1 MFNNNNK
8 TIEKKSA
15 VEMVNSTNVI
25 SKETKIVG
33 DINAAGNIRIEGHL
47 EGIVQSKTKIVIG
60 DSAIIKGNLSSP
72 DAEISGKVEGE
83 VHCSGTLY
91 LNKSAIVTGNIT
103 TQKLVVENGAV
114 FNGKCQMTSSTQSL
128 VVSKSNQS
136 EEQPK
141 KQIASL

>member
-1 MFNNNNK
+1 
-8 TIEKKSA
+8 
-15 VEMVNSTNVI
+15 MVNSTNVI
-25 SKETKIVG
+25 SKETNIVG
-33 DINAAGNIRIEGHL
+33 DINAAGNIRIEGYL

-60 DSAIIKGNLSSP
+60 DSAIIKGNISSP

-91 LNKSAIVTGNIT
+91 LNKTAVITGNIT

-114 FNGKCQMTSSTQSL
+114 FNGKCQMTSASQSL

>member
-1 MFNNNNK
+1 MFNNNK

-25 SKETKIVG
+25 SKETNIVG
-33 DINAAGNIRIEGHL
+33 DIHAAGNIRIEGHL

-60 DSAIIKGNLSSP
+60 DSAIIKGNISSP

-91 LNKSAIVTGNIT
+91 LNKTAVVTGNIT

-114 FNGKCQMTSSTQSL
+114 FNGKCQMTSTASQSL
-128 VVSKSNQS
+128 VISKSNQS
-136 EEQPK
+136 EEPHK